1 MQRYLPLV
9 CFVILIVAFRWV
21 GSVFSESFPNFQPL
35 TALFFCGV
43 MMAKGWRSWA
53 IPALAW
59 LATYPIPALI
69 SKDYSY
75 LALDVLLTT
84 AASFAVIYFIGK
96 AMATRPMLH
105 VLAGAVVSAMVF
117 HLITNG
123 AAWLGNPAYAKNLEG
138 FVQSVWNGPVGSP
151 IPSWVFLRN
160 MVAANLLFTAIFLCT
175 RFALPKISPAPV
187 PHEAR

>member
-9 CFVILIVAFRWV
+9 FFVILIVAFRWV
-21 GSVFSESFPNFQPL
+21 GSAFSDTFPNFQPL

-43 MMAKGWRSWA
+43 MMAKGFRSWA

-96 AMATRPMLH
+96 AMANRPFLH
-105 VLAGAVVSAMVF
+105 IMAGAVVSAMVF

-123 AAWLGNPAYAKNLEG
+123 AAWIGNPVYAKNSEG
-138 FVQSVWNGPVGSP
+138 LIQSLWTGPAGSP
-151 IPSWVFLRN
+151 VPSWVFLRN
-160 MVAANLLFTAIFLCT
+160 MVGANLIFTAIFLSA
-175 RFALPKISPAPV
+175 RFALPSLSADPVASPA
-187 PHEAR
+187 R